1 MTPADLRAALTAPLR
16 IGQAQDLRGLVLRE
30 PLDLTGVRIGNVDLT
45 GTRFE
50 APVTAR
56 GSVWSGLAWLR
67 DCRFSARV
75 DFSGAVFGNDA
86 RFDGS
91 EFLGDATF
99 SGCEFHGV
107 GDFDLAVFHGAA
119 YLDRLQV
126 LGSLSLAR
134 TRFHGPASFED
145 DECFGG
151 LWCHD
156 AQFDGRCN
164 TSGMEVH
171 GRTWLTGV
179 KLPKPMSNQPT
190 ALSGIRS
197 FGYRWS

>member
-1 MTPADLRAALTAPLR
+1 MRAAELRAAMTAPLTV
-16 IGQAQDLRGLVLRE
+16 GHACDLRGLVVDE
-30 PLDLTGVRIGNVDLT
+30 PLDLGGARIGNVDLT

-50 APVTAR
+50 APVIAR
-56 GSVWSGLAWLR
+56 GAVFGGLAWFR
-67 DCRFSARV
+67 DCRFAMKV
-75 DFSGAVFGNDA
+75 DFAGAVFGNDA
-86 RFDGS
+86 RFDGAT
-91 EFLGDATF
+91 FLGDATF

-107 GDFDLAVFHGAA
+107 GDFDLADFHGAA
-119 YLDRLQV
+119 FLDRLQV
-126 LGSLSLAR
+126 LGNLSLER
-134 TRFHGPASFED
+134 TRFRGPASFED
-145 DECFGG
+145 NECFGG

-164 TSGMEVH
+164 TAGMEVH

-179 KLPKPMSNQPT
+179 KLPRLLSGQP